1 MPHVF
6 VYGTLKRG
14 GSNHALLAAQRF
26 AGPAQT
32 APAYRLLQLDGY
44 PGMIRV
50 ETGGR
55 SIEGE
60 LWEVDLPCLARLDEL
75 EGTDLGLYSRVPVA
89 LLAPWAHCAAE
100 TYLYARSVEGRRDL
114 GVRFG

>member
-14 GSNHALLAAQRF
+14 GSNHALLAGQRF
-26 AGPAQT
+26 AGAART
-32 APAYRLLQLDGY
+32 VAAYRLHQLEGY
-44 PGMIRV
+44 PGMVRA

-60 LWEVDLPCLARLDEL
+60 VWEVDVPCLGRLDQL
-75 EGTDLGLYSRVPVA
+75 EGTDQGLYVRAPVA
-89 LLAPWAHCAAE
+89 LLAPWADCAAE

-114 GVRFG
+114 GSSFG